1 MLRRASARPDQMLRR
16 AYDEHANELY
26 RYALIMLADHQ
37 AAEDAVQQT
46 FVKALKLRGRLLE
59 IESHHKYLRAT
70 LRNECY
76 DIIKR
81 RNRQGR
87 TTEAASARAILVEP
101 ADRAVAEDERELVE
115 AAIRALPPEQREVLH
130 MKVYEGRTFEQIGNM
145 ISISA
150 NTAASRYRYAIN
162 KLRERL
168 ASNHRTGENCDD

>member
-1 MLRRASARPDQMLRR
+1 LRRALARPDQMLKR

-46 FVKALKLRGRLLE
+46 FIKALKLGRRLLE
-59 IESHHKYLRAT
+59 IESLHKYLRAT

-87 TTEAASARAILVEP
+87 TTKTASARAILVGA
-101 ADRAVAEDERELVE
+101 ADRAAAEDERELVE

-130 MKVYEGRTFEQIGNM
+130 MKVYEDKTFEQIGNM
-145 ISISA
+145 ISTSS
-150 NTAASRYRYAIN
+150 NTAASRCRYTIA
-162 KLRERL
+162 KLREIL
-168 ASNHRTGENCDD
+168 APDSHAKESL